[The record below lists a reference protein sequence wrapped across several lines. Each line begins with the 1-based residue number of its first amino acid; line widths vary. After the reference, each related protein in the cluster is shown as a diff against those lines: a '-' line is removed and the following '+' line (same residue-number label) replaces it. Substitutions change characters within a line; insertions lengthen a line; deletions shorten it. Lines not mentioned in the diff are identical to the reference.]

1 MKLTR
6 TERIHLNYS
15 FKGLISVIRHR
26 ISVQKSIFFL
36 FGSSHP
42 PTNLTALLR
51 KELKLQPPALM
62 WGSNPAPFLLLERQ
76 QYRIPSPTMIC
87 KGHTVSASVTV
98 PAHSQVYTMHHPFT
112 HCQFNKEKMCF
123 SGHFR
128 NVSNLFW
135 GFSKQW
141 ETSN

>member
-15 FKGLISVIRHR
+15 FKGLISVIRHC

-87 KGHTVSASVTV
+87 KGHTVSARVSLYLHTRK
-98 PAHSQVYTMHHPFT
+98 YTLCIILSHIVKSTKRRCIFL
-112 HCQFNKEKMCF
+112 
-123 SGHFR
+123 S
-128 NVSNLFW
+128 
-135 GFSKQW
+135 
-141 ETSN
+141 TSEM